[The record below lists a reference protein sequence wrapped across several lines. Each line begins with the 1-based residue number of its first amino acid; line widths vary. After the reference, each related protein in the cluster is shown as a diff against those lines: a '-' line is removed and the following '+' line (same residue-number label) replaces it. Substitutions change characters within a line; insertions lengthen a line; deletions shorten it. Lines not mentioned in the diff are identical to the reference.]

1 MNRFPSSIAV
11 ILTSVFALMQIPC
24 TVIGAD
30 PEAIDLSLT
39 QAVKTALQNNLNL
52 KLREEDVTISE
63 GSVQEAESTFDAL
76 LSADI
81 GASETNST
89 PVTIA
94 SSTEERNG
102 AWNAA
107 VQKRFSPGTE
117 FDISWNNGNLDTDSE
132 IYLFD
137 PVYNT
142 ALTLGIQQPLLK
154 GRGTEVQMADINSA
168 QSSLQA
174 SSFLVESDAADLAA
188 QVKNAYWQLV
198 YAYQNLDV
206 LKLGLTLAK
215 TLRDDTEAKI
225 QAGKLA
231 SIDIYQPEAEVAR
244 REEDLISG
252 ERAISVAEANI
263 KLLMNSQDWLTPIS
277 PKDKPETAAVKPD
290 IKMVLDNAL
299 ANRPDLKAFTMQI
312 KASEFQVN
320 KAENNILPALNLVG
334 SVGFGGTDDTYGN
347 ALDSSLND
355 SETQWQVGVT
365 FSRPFNNS
373 LAKGQLRKALA
384 ENRKNRTSLELLKQD
399 IRRTVRITV
408 RDVEL
413 ALKAIEATNKTAIA
427 TEKAL
432 EAEQIKF
439 DAGRSTTLDVLIAQ
453 QDYSNALSAENL
465 TKVIYA
471 QTLAELDRIQGF
483 ITMSD

>member
-1 MNRFPSSIAV
+1 MNRFAPSIPI
-11 ILTSVFALMQIPC
+11 ILTIVFSLIQIPC

-30 PEAIDLSLT
+30 TESFDLSLSD
-39 QAVKTALQNNLNL
+39 AVKTALQNNLGL
-52 KLREEDVTISE
+52 KLREEDVAISE
-63 GSVQEAESTFDAL
+63 GTVQEAESTFDAL

-81 GASETNST
+81 GAAETNSA
-89 PVTIA
+89 PVTIE
-94 SSTEERNG
+94 SITEERNA
-102 AWNAA
+102 AWNAKA
-107 VQKRFSPGTE
+107 QKRFSPGTE
-117 FDISWNNGNLDTDSE
+117 LDISWKNGNLDTDSNF
-132 IYLFD
+132 YLYD
-137 PVYNT
+137 PIYNT
-142 ALTLGIQQPLLK
+142 GFTLGVKQPLL
-154 GRGTEVQMADINSA
+154 RGLGKEVQLADINSA
-168 QSSLQA
+168 QSALQA
-174 SSFLVESDAADLAA
+174 SSFLVKSEAADLAA
-188 QVKNAYWQLV
+188 EVKNAYWQLV
-198 YAYQNLDV
+198 YAYQNLEV

-215 TLRDDTEAKI
+215 SLRDDTAAKI
-225 QAGKLA
+225 KAGKLA
-231 SIDIYQPEAEVAR
+231 SIDIYQPESEVAR

-252 ERAISVAEANI
+252 ERAIGVAEANL
-263 KLLMNSQDWLTPIS
+263 KLLMNNRDWLMPFS
-277 PKDKPETAAVKPD
+277 PTNKPKTAPVTPD
-290 IKMVLDNAL
+290 INKVLDNAL
-299 ANRPDLKAFTMQI
+299 ENRPDLKAAAMDI
-312 KASEFQVN
+312 KATEFQVN

-347 ALDSSLND
+347 AVDSSFND
-355 SETQWQVGVT
+355 SETQWRLGVT

-384 ENRKNRTSLELLKQD
+384 QNRKSRTSLELLKQN

-427 TEKAL
+427 TEKRL

-453 QDYSNALSAENL
+453 QDFSNALSAENL

-483 ITMSD
+483 ITFTD